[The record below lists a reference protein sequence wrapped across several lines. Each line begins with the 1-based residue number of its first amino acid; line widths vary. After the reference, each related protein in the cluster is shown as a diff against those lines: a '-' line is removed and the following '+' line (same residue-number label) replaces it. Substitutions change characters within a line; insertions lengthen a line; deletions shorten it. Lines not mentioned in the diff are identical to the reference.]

1 MKMKWKRVFNNK
13 NYNFEVDYLIS
24 AKLNG
29 DILKMPRIYLENQDM
44 QDSIKSS
51 VEEVI
56 LDNFKRKEQI
66 IKDSQNLDEKSRIK
80 NHFRNVCYRK
90 KFNTLQEHI
99 KYIAQYYTVPEMTV
113 FNYVEEDIPYIK
125 KFSGLI

>member
-1 MKMKWKRVFNNK
+1 MKMKWKRVFSSR

-44 QDSIKSS
+44 QDCIKSS
-51 VEEVI
+51 VEEII
-56 LDNFKRKEQI
+56 LDNLKRKDQI
-66 IKDSQNLDEKSRIK
+66 VKDSQNLDEKSRIK

-99 KYIAQYYTVPEMTV
+99 KYIAQYYLVPELTV

-125 KFSGLI
+125 KFSGLN

>member
-13 NYNFEVDYLIS
+13 NYNFELDYLIS

-44 QDSIKSS
+44 QDCIKSS
-51 VEEVI
+51 VEEII
-56 LDNFKRKEQI
+56 LDNLKRKEQVV
-66 IKDSQNLDEKSRIK
+66 KDSQSLDEKSRIK

-90 KFNTLQEHI
+90 KFNTLQEHV
-99 KYIAQYYTVPEMTV
+99 KYIAQYYTVPEITV
-113 FNYVEEDIPYIK
+113 FNYIEEDIPYIK

>member
-1 MKMKWKRVFNNK
+1 MKWKRVFSSR

-44 QDSIKSS
+44 QDCIKSS
-51 VEEVI
+51 VEEII
-56 LDNFKRKEQI
+56 LDNLKRKDQI
-66 IKDSQNLDEKSRIK
+66 VKDSQNLDEKSRIK

-99 KYIAQYYTVPEMTV
+99 KYIAQYYLVPEMTV

-125 KFSGLI
+125 KFSGLN

>member
-1 MKMKWKRVFNNK
+1 MKMKWKRVFSSR

-44 QDSIKSS
+44 QDCIKSS
-51 VEEVI
+51 VEEII
-56 LDNFKRKEQI
+56 LDNLKRKDQI
-66 IKDSQNLDEKSRIK
+66 VKDSQNLDEKSRIK

-99 KYIAQYYTVPEMTV
+99 KYIAQYYLVPEMTV

-125 KFSGLI
+125 KFSGLN

>member
-1 MKMKWKRVFNNK
+1 MKMKWKRVFSSR

-29 DILKMPRIYLENQDM
+29 DILKMPRIYLENQEM
-44 QDSIKSS
+44 QDCIKSS
-51 VEEVI
+51 VEEII
-56 LDNFKRKEQI
+56 LDNLKRKDQI
-66 IKDSQNLDEKSRIK
+66 VKDSQNLDEKSRIK

-99 KYIAQYYTVPEMTV
+99 KYIAQYYLVPEMTV

-125 KFSGLI
+125 KFSGLN

>member
-13 NYNFEVDYLIS
+13 NYNFELDYLIS

-29 DILKMPRIYLENQDM
+29 DTLKMPRIYLENQDM
-44 QDSIKSS
+44 QDCIKSS
-51 VEEVI
+51 VEEMI

-66 IKDSQNLDEKSRIK
+66 LKDSQSLDEKSRIK

-90 KFNTLQEHI
+90 KFNTLQEHV
-99 KYIAQYYTVPEMTV
+99 KYIAQYYTVPEITV
-113 FNYVEEDIPYIK
+113 FNYIEEDIPYIK